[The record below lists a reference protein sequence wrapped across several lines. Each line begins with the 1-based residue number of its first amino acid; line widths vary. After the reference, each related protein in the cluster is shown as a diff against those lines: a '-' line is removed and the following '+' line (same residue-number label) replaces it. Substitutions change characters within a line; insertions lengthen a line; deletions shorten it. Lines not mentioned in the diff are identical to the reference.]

1 MGFRWMG
8 FSAAS
13 FRACWACQVRC
24 LVAGGIGRRRIGAT
38 WKVAEGEKVAVGEWR
53 KAARQR
59 EGRNGREGE
68 EETAR
73 ILGSVRSCAV
83 VVVEFGGGGIHN
95 FASCHSVSNRA
106 FSIHSSCTPRG
117 TYERVTRWFARRYG
131 TVEGR
136 ARVDSSFSGLL
147 SSGMRHFNPEEC
159 TSRRNTDAFLKLAVL
174 SRRVVYIYIYIDADL
189 FSSSL
194 RAFSMIDWQRADKT
208 DRVPIR
214 PDKTTLVLFAAP
226 FLSLSLFYPSLRGP
240 CKRFS
245 RVFVRFFSFFFSLFL
260 FSFFCLFLSPRKKE
274 FLSDA

>member
-1 MGFRWMG
+1 M
-8 FSAAS
+8 
-13 FRACWACQVRC
+13 
-24 LVAGGIGRRRIGAT
+24 
-38 WKVAEGEKVAVGEWR
+38 
-53 KAARQR
+53 
-59 EGRNGREGE
+59 
-68 EETAR
+68 
-73 ILGSVRSCAV
+73 RSCAV

-226 FLSLSLFYPSLRGP
+226 FLSLSLFFIHHYEDRAKDFREYS
-240 CKRFS
+240 F
-245 RVFVRFFSFFFSLFL
+245 VFFLSFFLCSSFLFFVFFSPLERKNFYRMHKRRGKDRYRRAIRHSLLHLQPKGSTFNDVRQL
-260 FSFFCLFLSPRKKE
+260 QG
-274 FLSDA
+274 

>member
-1 MGFRWMG
+1 MKSTPVRGAVESREDSREARKITVAEGNRKEGTPERDKWRSRGRRTMGFRWMG

-174 SRRVVYIYIYIDADL
+174 SRRVVYIYIYRCRSL
-189 FSSSL
+189 LVEPSSV
-194 RAFSMIDWQRADKT
+194 FN
-208 DRVPIR
+208 DR
-214 PDKTTLVLFAAP
+214 LAAC
-226 FLSLSLFYPSLRGP
+226 R
-240 CKRFS
+240 
-245 RVFVRFFSFFFSLFL
+245 
-260 FSFFCLFLSPRKKE
+260 
-274 FLSDA
+274 